1 MRVRKKLFAGC
12 AGLILVLVMVVGAGA
27 GPIDAP
33 GFVKAFS
40 CSACH
45 GLGGA
50 SPSDT
55 MPILAGMAPA
65 YFKKTIEDYASGK
78 RFSPEMGPFSKMV
91 LELGADDVAAYFAG
105 QEFRPTPVRF
115 DAAAAAR
122 GRAAATPCVVCHGA
136 DGRGDPAKLIPSL
149 AGQPAGYLRNQM
161 LMFKREQR
169 SPGDD
174 ALKAIK
180 TLMRTISDETF
191 ADLAAFYSSLR

>member
-1 MRVRKKLFAGC
+1 MRLRKKLFGGC
-12 AGLILVLVMVVGAGA
+12 AGVILVLVMAVGAGA

-55 MPILAGMAPA
+55 MPILAGMAPG
-65 YFKKTIEDYASGK
+65 YFKKAIEDYASGK

-91 LELGADDVAAYFAG
+91 LELGVADVAGYFAG
-105 QEFRPTPVRF
+105 QAFQPTPVTV

-122 GRAAATPCVVCHGA
+122 GRAASAPCVVCHGT

-174 ALKAIK
+174 SLKAMK
-180 TLMRTISDETF
+180 TLMRTIPDETF
-191 ADLAAFYSSLR
+191 GDFAAFYSSLR